1 MTEQKQVFDKREL
14 KALFRELLK
23 PYATTIPEI
32 GNQDNAFNDAI
43 PYLHRI
49 FSGNDNYDWK
59 LQDLFYNFE
68 DQIDGATDKGAE
80 ARRVFVLLLK
90 VYILLEYINASYLFD
105 NPFGPL
111 CGKIDGLAAK
121 VKQTCIENNVD
132 VAGRA
137 AKHYGRLVA
146 GKRKGFY
153 CAKRLTYAPG
163 HAIRLVPRLHQ
174 DH

>member
-23 PYATTIPEI
+23 PFAATIPEI
-32 GNQDNAFNDAI
+32 GNQENAFNDAI

-49 FSGNDNYDWK
+49 FIGNNDYDWK
-59 LQDLFYNFE
+59 IKELLYEFE
-68 DQIDGATDKGAE
+68 DQIDDATNKAAE

-90 VYILLEYINASYLFD
+90 VYILLEYMNASYLFD

-121 VKQTCIENNVD
+121 VKLLSKLNQEGTTVIMVTHSQHD
-132 VAGRA
+132 ATYAGRIINLFD
-137 AKHYGRLVA
+137 GQVVE
-146 GKRKGFY
+146 GN
-153 CAKRLTYAPG
+153 
-163 HAIRLVPRLHQ
+163 
-174 DH
+174 

>member
-59 LQDLFYNFE
+59 LQELF
-68 DQIDGATDKGAE
+68 
-80 ARRVFVLLLK
+80 
-90 VYILLEYINASYLFD
+90 
-105 NPFGPL
+105 
-111 CGKIDGLAAK
+111 
-121 VKQTCIENNVD
+121 
-132 VAGRA
+132 
-137 AKHYGRLVA
+137 
-146 GKRKGFY
+146 
-153 CAKRLTYAPG
+153 
-163 HAIRLVPRLHQ
+163 
-174 DH
+174 